1 MQVTTDKYRQTAAR
15 EMADDYTQR
24 FLKLLPVRLAERR
37 KQAYA
42 DFADPAL
49 AQEKGAAIR
58 AQALADL
65 PWLLETFEK
74 NARAAGARVFWAG
87 DADAANR
94 YMVDLARK
102 NGISYVTKGKSMIT
116 EEIGLNEAF
125 ASAGIRAYETDLGEF
140 ITQLLERPPFHI
152 VGPAINIP
160 VSRISELFQEK
171 GVTDGPEEDPVKL
184 GMAARRFLRER
195 FRHLEMGV
203 TGVNLA
209 VAETGTLINVE
220 NEGNIR
226 LSKSSPR
233 IQVAVMS
240 IEKVVPD
247 TEAALH
253 LIRLLCRSCTGQA
266 MSAYVSFD
274 QGPKTDNA
282 LDGPEELHILILDNG
297 RTRIYQNPET
307 RDALRCI
314 RCGACLNACPIYGKI
329 GGYPYGWAYSGP
341 MGQVLTPLLLGLEN
355 SRDLFDACTLCKRC
369 TSICP
374 VGIDHP
380 RLLLYYRQQNAAG
393 DPVLKGSGMALTEN
407 ALYLSYA
414 YIARHPHLWRMF
426 AAGVQK
432 TLNQYAGDGKI
443 RRGPSGLNG
452 WFSSR
457 DLPEMTGGSF
467 HSQWRRIRHQT
478 KAPKP
483 GREGEG

>member
-1 MQVTTDKYRQTAAR
+1 MQVTIDQYRRVAAK

-37 KQAYA
+37 RQAYA

-49 AQEKGAAIR
+49 AQKKGAAIR
-58 AQALADL
+58 ARALADL
-65 PWLLETFEK
+65 PRLLERFEEK
-74 NARAAGARVFWAG
+74 ARAAGARVFWAD
-87 DADAANR
+87 DAAAANR
-94 YMVDLARK
+94 YIVDLARK
-102 NGISYVTKGKSMIT
+102 NGIAYVTKGKSMIT
-116 EEIGLNEAF
+116 EEIGLNEAL

-160 VSRISELFQEK
+160 VSRISRLFQEK
-171 GVTDGPEEDPVKL
+171 GVTGGPEEDPVKL

-209 VAETGTLINVE
+209 VAETGSLINVE

-233 IQVAVMS
+233 IQAAVMS

-247 TEAALH
+247 MESALH

-266 MSAYVSFD
+266 MSAYVSMD
-274 QGPKTDNA
+274 NGPKTDNA
-282 LDGPEELHILILDNG
+282 LDGPEELHIVILDNG
-297 RTRIYQNPET
+297 RTRIYQDPET

-341 MGQVLTPLLLGLEN
+341 MGQVLSPLLLGLEH

-369 TSICP
+369 SSICP
-374 VGIDHP
+374 VGIDHS

-393 DPVLKGSGMALTEN
+393 DPVLNGGGTAFTEN
-407 ALYLSYA
+407 VLYLSYA
-414 YIARHPHLWRMF
+414 YIARHPRLWRVF

-432 TLNQYAGDGKI
+432 TLNRCARDGKI
-443 RRGPSGLNG
+443 RRGPRGLSG

-457 DLPEMTGGSF
+457 DLPEMAGGSF
-467 HSQWRRIRHQT
+467 HSQWRRIRHQS
-478 KAPKP
+478 KSPKP
-483 GREGEG
+483 GRQREP